1 MIEIERGSMAER
13 IIKAVQ
19 ENYPITIKEIAS
31 KLGVS
36 IKKITME
43 IIKLQ
48 KRGIVDIDILP
59 DKKFVR
65 MIRYDIV
72 FVGRQRQYKLI
83 KKKKRSTKNIEK
95 DNDDSIM
102 YS

>member
-1 MIEIERGSMAER
+1 MIEIEKGSMAER
-13 IIKAVQ
+13 IVKTVQ
-19 ENYPITIKEIAS
+19 KDYPVTIKEIAS

-36 IKKITME
+36 VNKVTME

-65 MIRYDIV
+65 MIRFDIV

-83 KKKKRSTKNIEK
+83 KKKKRNVDEDREDDK
-95 DNDDSIM
+95 DDIM